1 MLDPSRLGLYVL
13 TPGGVIPGRGDLE
26 IARAAIEGGA
36 DAVQLRAPGIPDEAI
51 RELAVAIGERCRAG
65 GVLFI
70 VNDRL
75 AVAMDAGADGVH
87 LGQDD
92 DPHRAREALGDRVLG
107 VSVHTPEQARIAEL
121 AGADYVAVTVWATA
135 TKPEAVP
142 RSIEGLREVVVAT
155 TLPVVGIGGIGAD
168 NAREVLAAGA
178 SGVAVISAVAG
189 ARDPVAATRELRR
202 VVDRYREQRG
212 GDA

>member
-1 MLDPSRLGLYVL
+1 VLDPSRLGLYVI
-13 TPGGVIPGRGDLE
+13 TPGGVIPGRKDFE

-36 DAVQLRAPGIPDEAI
+36 GAVQLRAPTMADEAL

-70 VNDRL
+70 VNARL
-75 AVAMDAGADGVH
+75 GVALDAGADGVH

-107 VSVHTPEQARIAEL
+107 VSVHTPEQARTAEL
-121 AGADYVAVTVWATA
+121 AGADYLAVTVWATA

-142 RSIEGLREVVVAT
+142 HSIEGLRAVVAAT

-168 NAREVLAAGA
+168 NAEEVLAAGA
-178 SGVAVISAVAG
+178 SGIAVISAVAG
-189 ARDPVAATRELRR
+189 ARDPVAAVRALRE
-202 VVDRYREQRG
+202 VVDRHRHERRG
-212 GDA
+212 HA